1 MTSSSRLIGPIV
13 ALISCIALLVT
24 AYYFLRDNQ
33 VGRVNQLK
41 AKAEHEYY
49 LREFLSAYKTYQTL
63 MDTTDDYGE
72 GAMINYANAAFMS
85 SKILKGGLGAGSQ
98 GPSLSDTILNQIA
111 NEGQVMYSVLTNA
124 KNKKIASMAFNQL
137 GYVTVKGAPAP
148 TVEINSDSV
157 FLIAL
162 QNFRN
167 ALKRNP
173 NNDSARYNYELLK
186 KVVDYPE
193 TVMNKTR
200 SLVAQQ
206 RYIEAANL
214 LERSME
220 RDVRLAKQLEYLQ
233 RIKAVAGIDT
243 TYRRRL

>member
-1 MTSSSRLIGPIV
+1 MTSSSRLIGPVFAII
-13 ALISCIALLVT
+13 ACIALLVV
-24 AYYFLRDNQ
+24 AYYFLRDNET
-33 VGRVNQLK
+33 GRINALK
-41 AKAEHEYY
+41 EKAEHEYY
-49 LREFLSAYKTYQTL
+49 MREFPSAYKTYQAL
-63 MDTTDDYGE
+63 MDTTSDYGE

-85 SKILKGGLGAGSQ
+85 STMLRNGLKRLDGG
-98 GPSLSDTILNQIA
+98 PTLSDTILNQIA
-111 NEGQVMYSVLTNA
+111 GESHAMYSVLTSA
-124 KNKKIASMAFNQL
+124 TDKKIASMAFNQL
-137 GYVTVKGAPAP
+137 GYTTVKGAPTPNEEVDA
-148 TVEINSDSV
+148 DSV
-157 FLIAL
+157 FLVAL
-162 QNFRN
+162 ENFRN

-193 TVMNKTR
+193 TVMNETR

-206 RYIEAANL
+206 RYAEAANL

-220 RDVRLAKQLEYLQ
+220 KDIRLARQKEYLQ